1 MLHKKRPD
9 RAEDTDVMFTLFDLP
24 VLRCQMNRA
33 STTFKDL
40 GRMEKGC
47 LASLWTVFEAIH

>member
-9 RAEDTDVMFTLFDLP
+9 KAEDTDVMFTLFDLP

-33 STTFKDL
+33 STHSETFVGWK
-40 GRMEKGC
+40 KG
-47 LASLWTVFEAIH
+47 V